1 MQVTEIKSEG
11 LSREYKVALPANE
24 IEEKVLDRLKEVA
37 KTASMPGFRPG
48 KVPVSLLR
56 KRYGPSVMGEV
67 LEQAVSTSA
76 EQAMM
81 EKGVRPVGQPQ
92 FEVTSFEE
100 GKDLEYTMAFDILP
114 EIALPDFA
122 KIEVGRM
129 TPKID
134 EKDVEETLQRIAD
147 ANKTSEPL
155 TKKRK
160 SKAGDVVVIDFVGKI
175 DGEAFPGGTA
185 EGYSLELGSGSFIPG
200 FEDQL
205 IGVDAD
211 TDVEVKVA
219 FPEEYGAAELAGKDA
234 VFECKVKEIQETK
247 PSPIDDDLAQKAGAE
262 NLDKLREM
270 IREEQ
275 GREFKQYGRM
285 LVKREL
291 LDKLADKV
299 DFDVPPKMAEQEYNS
314 IVHQWQHEQHGSDAA
329 HADEHDHEEAHKIE
343 PTDEDAAEFRAIAER
358 RIRLGLLLSEV
369 GRTNNIQLGQDDLNR
384 AMMEEARKYPGQEKQ
399 VFDFFK
405 NNPQA
410 MEQIS
415 APVYEDKVVD
425 FILEMVKVK
434 ETEAT
439 MEELVKAIEAE
450 NEEEA
455 AKKPAKK
462 KAAPKKKAAAKKAD
476 DADAEEKPAKK
487 TAAKK
492 TAAKKTAAKK
502 KED

>member
-11 LSREYKVALPANE
+11 LSREYKVALAASE
-24 IEEKVLDRLKEVA
+24 IEEKVFDRLQEIA
-37 KTASMPGFRPG
+37 KTASLPGFRPG

-76 EQAMM
+76 EQAMQ
-81 EKGVRPVGQPQ
+81 EKGVRPIGQPE
-92 FEVTSFEE
+92 FEVTSFED

-122 KIEVGRM
+122 KVEVERM
-129 TPKID
+129 VPQID

-147 ANKTSEPL
+147 ANKTSEPI

-160 SKAGDVVVIDFVGKI
+160 TKAGDMVIIDFVGKI
-175 DGEAFPGGTA
+175 DGEAFPGGSA
-185 EGYSLELGSGSFIPG
+185 EGYSLELGSNSFIPG

-205 IGVDAD
+205 VGVNAD
-211 TDVEVKVA
+211 DDVEVNVK

-234 VFECKVKEIQETK
+234 LFEVKVKEIHETK
-247 PSPIDDDLAQKAGAE
+247 PSPIDDDLAKKAGAE

-285 LVKREL
+285 LVKRKL
-291 LDKLADKV
+291 LDALADKV
-299 DFDVPPKMAEQEYNS
+299 DFEVPPKMAEQEYTA
-314 IVHQWQHEQHGSDAA
+314 IMHQWQHEQHGSDAE

-343 PTDEDAAEFRAIAER
+343 PSDEEAAEFRAMADR
-358 RIRLGLLLSEV
+358 RVRLGLLLSEI
-369 GRTNNIQLGQDDLNR
+369 GRTNNIQIQQEDLNR
-384 AMMEEARKYPGQEKQ
+384 AMMQEARKYPGQEKQ
-399 VFDFFK
+399 VLDFFK

-410 MEQIS
+410 LEQIS

-425 FILEMVKVK
+425 FVLEMVKVK
-434 ETEAT
+434 ETAAT

-450 NEEEA
+450 NEEAEA
-455 AKKPAKK
+455 AEKKPAKK
-462 KAAPKKKAAAKKAD
+462 KAAAKKKAPAKKAATKKAAAKKA
-476 DADAEEKPAKK
+476 
-487 TAAKK
+487 AAKK
-492 TAAKKTAAKK
+492 D
-502 KED
+502 EG